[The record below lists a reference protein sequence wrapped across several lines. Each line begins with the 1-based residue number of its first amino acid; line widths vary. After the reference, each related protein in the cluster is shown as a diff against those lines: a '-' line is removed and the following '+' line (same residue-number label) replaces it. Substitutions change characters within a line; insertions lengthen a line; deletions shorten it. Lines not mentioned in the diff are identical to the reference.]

1 MTNSEFAVL
10 SLVVEQPR
18 YGYEIEGV
26 IEMRGM
32 RDWADIGFS
41 SIYYLLKK
49 LEKKGLIE
57 SRLDPGSGRGP
68 SRKIYHPTTQGQ
80 QAWHAAQLE
89 ALSRPQP
96 CHPALQIGLSNLP
109 AVDPHEAI
117 VALRK
122 YLASLQELQS
132 YLRQREQQGQPQLP
146 FHVSAMFDLSQSLLQ
161 AEAEWIAGFTQQLEK
176 GI

>member
-1 MTNSEFAVL
+1 MTNSEFAIL
-10 SLVVEQPR
+10 SLVAEQPR

-32 RDWADIGFS
+32 RDWTDVGFS
-41 SIYYLLKK
+41 SIYYLLNK
-49 LEKKGLIE
+49 LEKNGLIE

-68 SRKIYHPTTQGQ
+68 SRKVYHLTSRGQ

-89 ALSRPQP
+89 ALSVPQP

-109 AVDPHEAI
+109 AVDPHEAAS
-117 VALRK
+117 ALQK
-122 YLASLQELQS
+122 YHARLQELLA
-132 YLRQREQQGQPQLP
+132 YLQQRQKKQTPLP
-146 FHVSAMFDLSQSLLQ
+146 VHVNAMFDLSLRLLQ
-161 AEAEWIAGFTQQLEK
+161 TEADWIAGFIQQLEK